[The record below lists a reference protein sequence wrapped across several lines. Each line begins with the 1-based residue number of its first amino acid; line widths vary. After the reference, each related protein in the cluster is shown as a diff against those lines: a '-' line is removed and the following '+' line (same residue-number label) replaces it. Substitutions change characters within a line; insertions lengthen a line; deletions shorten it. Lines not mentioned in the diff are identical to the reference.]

1 MQGYS
6 PDTVGVTSYRFSSI
20 KAFSLKPKPQPRRNT
35 MDDIIKWS
43 DWIDDEQGEISAEV
57 LDSLPKKPYN
67 HRDNIRKW
75 YENVLGNALAA
86 GKISVYQY
94 ALLCKIAEQMV
105 RDGRLRGDISAAF
118 VERGFGLDKLKGRH
132 F

>member
-43 DWIDDEQGEISAEV
+43 DWIDDEQGEISTEV
-57 LDSLPKKPYN
+57 LYSLPKKPYN
-67 HRDNIRKW
+67 HRDSIRKW
-75 YENVLGNALAA
+75 YESVLSNALVA
-86 GKISVYQY
+86 GKISVSEYEV
-94 ALLCKIAEQMV
+94 LRKIAEQMV
-105 RDGRLRGDISAAF
+105 RDGWLRGDISAAF
-118 VERGFGLDKLKGRH
+118 VEMGFGPDKLDDLYL
-132 F
+132 